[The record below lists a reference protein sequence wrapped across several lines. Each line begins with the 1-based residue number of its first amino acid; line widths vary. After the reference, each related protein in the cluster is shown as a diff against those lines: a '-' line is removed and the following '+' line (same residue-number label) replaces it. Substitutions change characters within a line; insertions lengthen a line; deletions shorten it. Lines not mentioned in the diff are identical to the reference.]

1 MTAPDTEARA
11 LLIKKLLAKAEAKG
25 TTPEERD
32 SFNAKATQLMLQWGI
47 EEALLAGVDPT
58 KIEKIVTKKIKLADV
73 PKAYVYEYVSI
84 GVNVAEVL
92 GCRGF
97 FQSTYDKRTDLI
109 LVGYESDVDRV
120 TQLFQSLALQCTLT
134 LGPWY
139 KTKIREHGHWMSG
152 TDKYQ
157 AKRSFIR
164 GFAKGVSQKLFTVMK
179 STKDEAEV
187 TTPGTALVLVDRATQ
202 VTDWIAENMQIGS
215 GGQRRYHTSGREA
228 GYAAG
233 QRADVGQGT
242 MGGGH
247 AAIGG

>member
-1 MTAPDTEARA
+1 MNEER
-11 LLIKKLLAKAEAKG
+11 LVLIKKLLNKAEDKG
-25 TTPEERD
+25 VTEEERD
-32 SFNAKATQLMLQWGI
+32 AYNAKAAKLMLQWGI
-47 EEALLAGVDPT
+47 EDAMLAGVDAT
-58 KIEKIVTKKIKLADV
+58 RIEKIVIKRVKLADV

-84 GVNVAEVL
+84 GVAVADVL

-97 FQSTYDKRTDLI
+97 FQGTHDRRTDLL
-109 LVGYESDVDRV
+109 LVGFESDVDRIS
-120 TQLFQSLALQCTLT
+120 QLFHSLAVQCTLT

-139 KTKIREHGHWMSG
+139 REKIREHGHWMNG

-164 GFAKGVSQKLFTVMK
+164 GFASGVSQKLFVVRK
-179 STKDEAEV
+179 STIDEA
-187 TTPGTALVLVDRATQ
+187 TTATPGTDLVLVNREEK
-202 VTDWIAENMQIGS
+202 VTDWIGEHMTVGS
-215 GGQRRYHTSGREA
+215 GGRRRYTGDGRSA